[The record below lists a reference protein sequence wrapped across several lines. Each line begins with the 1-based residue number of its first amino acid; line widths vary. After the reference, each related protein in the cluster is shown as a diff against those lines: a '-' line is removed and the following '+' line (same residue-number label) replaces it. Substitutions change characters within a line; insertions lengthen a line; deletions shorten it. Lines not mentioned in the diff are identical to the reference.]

1 MQESL
6 NAFKKYLDF
15 MSFQTLLNTT
25 ETAFFNICTYT
36 ELLQKTIRYLASYLE
51 FKNCFTNMLQATL

>member
-1 MQESL
+1 
-6 NAFKKYLDF
+6 